1 MPSCDNAIKLHLHLT
16 FYFTEDSSLCLLVG
30 ELQFNIQG

>member
-1 MPSCDNAIKLHLHLT
+1 MPSCDNSIKLHVHLR
-16 FYFTEDSSLCLLVG
+16 FYFTEDSNVWLLVG